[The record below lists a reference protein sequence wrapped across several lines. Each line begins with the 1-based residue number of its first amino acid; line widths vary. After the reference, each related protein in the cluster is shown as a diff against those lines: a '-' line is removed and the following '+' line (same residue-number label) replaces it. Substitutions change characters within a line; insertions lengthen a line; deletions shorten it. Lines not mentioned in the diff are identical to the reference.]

1 MFEEPEYIKDKDG
14 EASLTLPPLPKF
26 VILDMAL
33 VTGIDTSTVDV
44 IKDILNLCVNHN
56 CKLFL
61 SGMSANLRS
70 VLAHAG
76 VKPLSGERSE
86 RMMRFFNSLDTAL
99 GKAEDM
105 LLEVPLQEKP
115 QSIRKLLSLGE
126 DSGFQLALNCID
138 AQVSARRLELHNIFL
153 CHLMPLLFRHSMELH
168 LQRI

>member
-1 MFEEPEYIKDKDG
+1 MFEEPEYIEDKDG
-14 EASLTLPPLPKF
+14 ETSLTLPPLPKF

-61 SGMSANLRS
+61 SGMSANFRS

-126 DSGFQLALNCID
+126 DSGFQVALNCID
-138 AQVSARRLELHNIFL
+138 AQVSARDWSVKHI
-153 CHLMPLLFRHSMELH
+153 SV
-168 LQRI
+168 I